1 MTQITRYILKQLLVG
16 LLMVTAGLVA
26 VIWITQSL
34 RFVELIVSKGL
45 SIGSFL
51 FLTLLLLPNFLVIIL
66 PISLFAVLLFTYNKL
81 IMDRELIVM
90 RAAGM
95 SQLGLARPAL
105 LLGFVATVLGYVMN
119 IHVIPRSVQSFREM
133 QWTVRNDY
141 SQVLLQEG
149 MFNTLI
155 KGLTVYVRSRNNEGE
170 LLGIFVHDARK
181 PEKPVTMMA
190 ERGALIRSET
200 GPRVLMVNGNR
211 QEISTDTGRLSLL
224 YFDSYTVEVGTN
236 SGESAELRYR
246 DARERSLKELLTAT
260 EKEVGA
266 TDVRRFR
273 VEFHQR
279 MAMPWMHLS
288 LAMIGLACLLSGG
301 FSRHGQT
308 IQVGLA
314 IFLVVLVEA
323 ASLGISNKAIGSLS
337 WVPLIYIN
345 ALLPAAVG
353 GLILVFPRLLAPRR
367 SQMAVS

>member
-1 MTQITRYILKQLLVG
+1 
-16 LLMVTAGLVA
+16 MVSAGLVGI
-26 VIWITQSL
+26 IWITQSL

-90 RAAGM
+90 RAAGL
-95 SQLGLARPAL
+95 SQLALARPAI
-105 LLGFVATVLGYVMN
+105 LLGLLTTMIGYAMN

-141 SQVLLQEG
+141 SQILLQEG

-170 LLGIFVHDARK
+170 LLGIFVHDARRA
-181 PEKPVTMMA
+181 EKPVTMMA
-190 ERGALIRSET
+190 ERGALVRTEA

-211 QEISTDTGRLSLL
+211 QEVSADTGKLSLL
-224 YFDSYTVEVGTN
+224 YFDSYTVEIGTN
-236 SGESAELRYR
+236 SGESSELRYR
-246 DARERSLKELLTAT
+246 DARERSLAELLSST

-266 TDVRRFR
+266 TDVKRFR

-279 MAMPWMHLS
+279 IASPWMHLS
-288 LAMIGLACLLSGG
+288 LAMIGLACLLSSS

-345 ALLPAAVG
+345 ALLPTVIG
-353 GLILVFPRLLAPRR
+353 GLILAFPRLFSMRR
-367 SQMAVS
+367 SAVATS